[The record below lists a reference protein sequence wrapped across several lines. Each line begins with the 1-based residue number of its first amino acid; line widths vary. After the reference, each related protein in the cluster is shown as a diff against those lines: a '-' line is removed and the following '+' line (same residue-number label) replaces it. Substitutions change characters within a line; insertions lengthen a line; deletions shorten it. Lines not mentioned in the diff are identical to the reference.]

1 MQFPQQRPR
10 GDGRIHEEHTR
21 QASPAEIQL
30 DTEPEASRG
39 AEEGPL
45 LTLYPAT
52 CVFLDRRLAAAVL
65 PVRDDAFQA
74 EIQRR

>member
-21 QASPAEIQL
+21 QASPTEIQL

-45 LTLYPAT
+45 LALYPAT
-52 CVFLDRRLAAAVL
+52 CVFVDRRLATAVF
-65 PVRDDAFQA
+65 PARDDVVQA